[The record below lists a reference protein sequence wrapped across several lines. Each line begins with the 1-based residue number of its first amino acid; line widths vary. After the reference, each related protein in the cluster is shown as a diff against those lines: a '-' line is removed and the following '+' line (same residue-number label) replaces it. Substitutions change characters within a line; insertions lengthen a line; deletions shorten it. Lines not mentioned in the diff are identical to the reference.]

1 MYCNRQADSRSP
13 VRRVE
18 VYEDGSDCPA
28 STAQCVQ
35 WVRGRNDECTTR
47 PCDKSTVGA
56 TKKKKKVKKE
66 ETSSSNPPS
75 ARLFMSIRVAAIVGH
90 VSRVRRLFIVIRVYT
105 ITALCS
111 SLFFV
116 KSLAHLLFW
125 FDSGKLFKAQFYYY

>member
-1 MYCNRQADSRSP
+1 MDL
-13 VRRVE
+13 
-18 VYEDGSDCPA
+18 
-28 STAQCVQ
+28 TAQHQRPSVCSGYAAEMMNAQ
-35 WVRGRNDECTTR
+35 PGRVINRRWEQQQ
-47 PCDKSTVGA
+47 
-56 TKKKKKVKKE
+56 KKVKKKAKKV